1 MKWLLHLLAISI
13 SLGLLSATAAQ
24 IYEDNLPADHA
35 AIQYTK
41 APVDDPV
48 SRLARQIEAGKARLE
63 FNATRFGYLPSL
75 LANLGVQTDSQALVF
90 SKTGLQAT
98 KTSPRAPR
106 AIYFTDDV
114 AVGMVQGGENL
125 ELAALDPRQGVIFY
139 TLSVAQSDRPQF
151 IRRDTCLTCHQGPAT
166 AGIPGIYIASVFT
179 RSSGAVDFGAGTI
192 VTDHR
197 TVFEDRW
204 GGWYVTGTHGDMR
217 HRGNAVSLDPVNP
230 KLLETLDTQNL
241 TSLVKKID
249 TNRYLVPTSDLVALM
264 TLEHQTQMTNLMIRA
279 GWLARI
285 DAGSPKVA
293 SAVDD
298 LVRYMLFTD
307 EIALNSPIRGESS
320 FMKTFSQRGPRDR
333 KGRSLRE
340 FDLQKRLFRYPLSYM
355 VYSEA
360 FDNLPDVVRSAVYQK
375 IYEVLTGK
383 DGSERFAKLSAQ
395 DRAAILEILKDTKIN
410 LPAYWSSAV
419 R

>member
-13 SLGLLSATAAQ
+13 SLGLLSAAAAQ
-24 IYEDNLPADHA
+24 NYEDNLPADHT
-35 AIQYTK
+35 AIQYAKTT
-41 APVDDPV
+41 VDDPV
-48 SRLARQIEAGKARLE
+48 SRLAQQIEAGKARLE
-63 FNATRFGYLPSL
+63 FDATRFGYLPSL
-75 LANLGVQTDSQALVF
+75 LANLGIQTDSQALVF

-106 AIYFTDDV
+106 AIYFADDV
-114 AVGMVQGGENL
+114 AVGMVQGGESF
-125 ELAALDPRQGVIFY
+125 ELAALDPRPGVIFY
-139 TLSVAQSDRPQF
+139 TLNIAPSERPQF
-151 IRRDTCLTCHQGPAT
+151 VRRDTCLTCHQGPAT

-197 TVFEDRW
+197 TPFEDRW

-249 TNRYLVPTSDLVALM
+249 ANRYLAPTSDLVALM

-279 GWLARI
+279 GWQARI
-285 DAGSPKVA
+285 DAASPKVA

-298 LVRYMLFTD
+298 LVRYMLFAD
-307 EIALNSPIRGESS
+307 EITLNSPIRGESS
-320 FMKTFSQRGPRDR
+320 FMKTFPQRGPRDG
-333 KGRSLRE
+333 KNRSLRE

-355 VYSEA
+355 VYSEV
-360 FDNLPDVVRSAVYQK
+360 FDALPDVVRSAVYQK

-383 DGSERFAKLSAQ
+383 DTSDRFAKRSAQ
-395 DRAAILEILKDTKIN
+395 DRTAILEILRETKAN
-410 LPAYWSSAV
+410 LPAYWRSAV